1 MRYIIRQEDA
11 EITYISG
18 GHFVSKGAWIHPR
31 MTLSDYELVVVVK
44 GRFWLTIKGV
54 KREFRKGD
62 CFILFPEEE
71 HYGTEEAWEV
81 SFYWLHF
88 KLQEKEEIIEGEQGF
103 RTYFKKNQSG
113 ALPGIILNE
122 FSRQEE
128 TARLIVMIN
137 HLLHYQSV
145 FKETEETARPCTL
158 MMELVLYELTQVT
171 KKETMEKLSIYH
183 EEEGDM
189 EKIYE
194 YIRATCYKSPQVFEI
209 AKHFG
214 YNTQYFIRMFR
225 KATGV
230 TPKQYII
237 SRQIERAKYLLT
249 TTSLKIKEIAEQV
262 GMSDSKSFFKNFKK
276 QEGISPNEYRRTFQK
291 THYNSH

>member
-128 TARLIVMIN
+128 TAR
-137 HLLHYQSV
+137 
-145 FKETEETARPCTL
+145 PCNL

>member
-1 MRYIIRQEDA
+1 MRYIIRQEEA
-11 EITYISG
+11 EVTYISG

-81 SFYWLHF
+81 SFYWVHF
-88 KLQEKEEIIEGEQGF
+88 KLQEKEEIIEGEQSF
-103 RTYFKKNQSG
+103 RTWFRKIEKG
-113 ALPGIILNE
+113 VFPGIILNE

-145 FKETEETARPCTL
+145 FKETEEASRPCNL

-189 EKIYE
+189 EIKI
-194 YIRATCYKSPQVFEI
+194 
-209 AKHFG
+209 
-214 YNTQYFIRMFR
+214 
-225 KATGV
+225 
-230 TPKQYII
+230 
-237 SRQIERAKYLLT
+237 
-249 TTSLKIKEIAEQV
+249 
-262 GMSDSKSFFKNFKK
+262 
-276 QEGISPNEYRRTFQK
+276 
-291 THYNSH
+291 

>member
-1 MRYIIRQEDA
+1 MRYIIRQEEA
-11 EITYISG
+11 EVTYISG

-81 SFYWLHF
+81 SFYWVHF
-88 KLQEKEEIIEGEQGF
+88 KLQEKEEIIEGEQSF
-103 RTYFKKNQSG
+103 RTWFRKIEKG
-113 ALPGIILNE
+113 VFPGIILNE

-145 FKETEETARPCTL
+145 FKETEEAARPCNL

-194 YIRATCYKSPQVFEI
+194 YIRATCYKNPQVFEI

-225 KATGV
+225 KAAGV
-230 TPKQYII
+230 TPKQYMIN
-237 SRQIERAKYLLT
+237 RQMERAKYLLT

-276 QEGISPNEYRRTFQK
+276 QEGISPNEYRRIFQK

>member
-1 MRYIIRQEDA
+1 MRYIIRQEEA
-11 EITYISG
+11 EVTYISG

-81 SFYWLHF
+81 SFYWVHF
-88 KLQEKEEIIEGEQGF
+88 KLQEKEEIIEGEQSF
-103 RTYFKKNQSG
+103 RTWFRKIEKG
-113 ALPGIILNE
+113 VFPGIILNE

-145 FKETEETARPCTL
+145 FKETEEASRPCNL

-194 YIRATCYKSPQVFEI
+194 YIRATCYKNPQVFEI

-225 KATGV
+225 KAAGV
-230 TPKQYII
+230 TPKQYMIN
-237 SRQIERAKYLLT
+237 RQMERAKYLLT

-276 QEGISPNEYRRTFQK
+276 QEGISPNEYRRIFQK